1 MTVGQAAEP
10 LEVASRKAAGRLN
23 VILEVFGRLPRA
35 SLSAPKARSA
45 QQSALRLEALQGY
58 VFLFPALLLLL
69 LFHLLPVFYALFLSL
84 FDARVFRD
92 MWHPGPFVSG
102 GNYGR
107 LLTSTDFVQSLANTV
122 WFAGITVPAGLF
134 LAVLFA
140 NLLNAR
146 IWGRTGYRVTY
157 FLPYITSTVAAAVV
171 WRWIFQ
177 PRVGI
182 ANSVLQ
188 WIGLPGQRWADEPRG
203 IFLLLGQFVGVPL
216 QGWLAG
222 PSLALVTVALV
233 SVWYSVGF
241 NTVIALAGLT
251 TIPTDLYEAARID
264 GANRWHLFRHITLPL
279 LTPTLLFLLIVET
292 IRSFQSFDFFYQMM
306 ASSPVPG
313 SKVVTI
319 FLYEQGFKSFNLG
332 YAAAIGMVLFAII
345 FALTLLQFRATRSR
359 VVYAD

>member
-10 LEVASRKAAGRLN
+10 LEFPLRSQAIGSAR
-23 VILEVFGRLPRA
+23 RA
-35 SLSAPKARSA
+35 
-45 QQSALRLEALQGY
+45 ALRWEALQGY
-58 VFLFPALLLLL
+58 GFLLPALVLLL

-84 FDARVFRD
+84 FNARVFRD
-92 MWHPGPFVSG
+92 MWHPGPFVGS
-102 GNYGR
+102 GNYTR
-107 LLTSTDFVQSLANTV
+107 LLSTAEFTQSLTNTL
-122 WFAGITVPAGLF
+122 WFAGITVPLGLG
-134 LAVLFA
+134 LAVVFA
-140 NLLNAR
+140 QLLNAR

-177 PRVGI
+177 PRVGV
-182 ANSVLQ
+182 ANSVLE
-188 WIGLPGQRWADEPRG
+188 WLGLPAQRWADEPRG
-203 IFLLLGQFVGVPL
+203 VLQLLGQAVGVPL
-216 QGWLAG
+216 EGWLAG
-222 PSLALVTVALV
+222 PSLALVTIALV

-251 TIPTDLYEAARID
+251 TIPADLYEAARID
-264 GANRWHLFRHITLPL
+264 GASRWHLFRHITLPL

-306 ASSPVPG
+306 AGVPVPG
-313 SKVVTI
+313 AKVVTI
-319 FLYEQGFKSFNLG
+319 YLYEQGFKSFNLG

-345 FALTLLQFRATRSR
+345 FTLTLLQFRATRSR

>member
-1 MTVGQAAEP
+1 MAAG
-10 LEVASRKAAGRLN
+10 EVAKPFPIAASG
-23 VILEVFGRLPRA
+23 
-35 SLSAPKARSA
+35 SSAHTRR
-45 QQSALRLEALQGY
+45 RLEALSGY
-58 VFLFPALLLLL
+58 AFLLPALVLLL

-92 MWHPGPFVSG
+92 LWAPGSFVAG

-107 LLTSTDFVQSLANTV
+107 LLTSSDFLLSLANTV
-122 WFAGITVPAGLF
+122 WYAAITVPLGLA
-134 LAVLFA
+134 LAVFFA
-140 NLLNAR
+140 QLLNAR

-157 FLPYITSTVAAAVV
+157 FLPYVTSTVAAAVV

-182 ANSVLQ
+182 ANYVLQ
-188 WIGLPGQRWADEPRG
+188 AIGLPGQQWADEPRG
-203 IFLLLGQFVGVPL
+203 IVTLLGQFVGVTI
-216 QGWLAG
+216 QGPLAG
-222 PSLALVTVALV
+222 PSLALVTVAVV

-251 TIPTDLYEAARID
+251 TIPADLYEAARID
-264 GANRWHLFRHITLPL
+264 GAGRWHLFRHITLPL

-306 ASSPVPG
+306 AALPVPG
-313 SKVVTI
+313 AKVVTI

-332 YAAAIGMVLFAII
+332 YAAAIGMVLFVII
-345 FALTLLQFRATRSR
+345 FVLTLLQFRATRDR

>member
-1 MTVGQAAEP
+1 MTIGQTAERLQLRTRERP
-10 LEVASRKAAGRLN
+10 TTTSR
-23 VILEVFGRLPRA
+23 RA
-35 SLSAPKARSA
+35 
-45 QQSALRLEALQGY
+45 ALRWEAVQGY
-58 VFLFPALLLLL
+58 GFLFPALLLLL

-92 MWHPGPFVSG
+92 MWQPGRFIGS

-107 LLTSTDFVQSLANTV
+107 LLTTSEFAQSLTNTV
-122 WFAGITVPAGLF
+122 WFALITVPLGLF

-140 NLLNAR
+140 QLLNAR

-177 PRVGI
+177 PRVGV

-188 WIGLPGQRWADEPRG
+188 WLGLPAQQWADEPRG
-203 IFLLLGQFVGVPL
+203 VVQLFGQLIGVPL
-216 QGWLAG
+216 EGWAAG
-222 PSLALVTVALV
+222 PSLALVTIALV

-306 ASSPVPG
+306 AAVPVPG
-313 SKVVTI
+313 AKVVTI
-319 FLYEQGFKSFNLG
+319 YLYEQGFKSFNLG

-345 FALTLLQFRATRSR
+345 FVLTLLQFRATRSR

>member
-1 MTVGQAAEP
+1 MTIGQTAERLQLP
-10 LEVASRKAAGRLN
+10 TRERTTRTSR
-23 VILEVFGRLPRA
+23 RA
-35 SLSAPKARSA
+35 
-45 QQSALRLEALQGY
+45 ALRWERLQGY
-58 VFLFPALLLLL
+58 LFLSPALLLLL

-92 MWHPGPFVSG
+92 MWQPGRFIGS

-107 LLTSTDFVQSLANTV
+107 LLTTSEFAQSLANTV
-122 WFAGITVPAGLF
+122 WFALITVPLGLF

-140 NLLNAR
+140 QLLNAR

-177 PRVGI
+177 PRVGV

-188 WIGLPGQRWADEPRG
+188 WLGLPAQQWADEPRG
-203 IFLLLGQFVGVPL
+203 VVQLFGQLIGVPL
-216 QGWLAG
+216 EGWAAG
-222 PSLALVTVALV
+222 PSLALVTIALV

-306 ASSPVPG
+306 AAVPVPG
-313 SKVVTI
+313 AKVVTI
-319 FLYEQGFKSFNLG
+319 YLYEQGFKSFNLG

-345 FALTLLQFRATRSR
+345 FVLTLLQFRATRSR